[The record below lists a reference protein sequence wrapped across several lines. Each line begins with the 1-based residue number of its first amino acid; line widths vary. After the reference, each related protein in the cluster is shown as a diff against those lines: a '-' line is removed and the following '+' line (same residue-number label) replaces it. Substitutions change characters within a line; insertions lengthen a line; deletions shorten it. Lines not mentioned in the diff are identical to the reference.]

1 MYGIMKNTLNFMK
14 MYLFLDINKYFV
26 NNKEKIKNRI
36 NNIRGEEV

>member
-1 MYGIMKNTLNFMK
+1 